1 MSWTKLEKGVQFSSF
16 GHKISY
22 AGFVIRDQVELDGII
37 DIADEMHEAGF
48 SDHDIAEATC
58 EFLRKR
64 RLH

>member
-1 MSWTKLEKGVQFSSF
+1 MP
-16 GHKISY
+16 
-22 AGFVIRDQVELDGII
+22 GFVIRDQVELEGII